1 MFNSKSLLILLLVT
15 SLKADLC
22 EKCVCE
28 FEEITPFIDCSTKEL
43 TEIEWNLNVNPLQD
57 KIVDIDL
64 EDNLLNKVS
73 KLPPNWPIQRLSFRQ
88 NQITTIEFSAFENLP
103 YLSYL
108 DLSYNLI
115 GNLTEEM
122 FKGPTRN
129 GAQRNPSPL
138 LSLDLSYNQI
148 GNSHYFKNIFL
159 SKKLFP

>member
-1 MFNSKSLLILLLVT
+1 M
-15 SLKADLC
+15 
-22 EKCVCE
+22 
-28 FEEITPFIDCSTKEL
+28 
-43 TEIEWNLNVNPLQD
+43 QD

-64 EDNLLNKVS
+64 EDNLLNRVS
-73 KLPPNWPIQRLSFRQ
+73 KLPQNLPIQRLSFRQ

-148 GNSHYFKNIFL
+148 GNSKIFNFDKKN
-159 SKKLFP
+159 